1 MSIPIQIQ
9 LPITYFFLQYVVSI
23 LLDMLTPVISAIIAV
38 ILVLLVKGVMMILNL
53 LRKSK
58 TVEIQC
64 TKVDTIELSS
74 FGLLSTIKEP
84 VEITFRSTGIKVR
97 K

>member
-1 MSIPIQIQ
+1 MSVPIQIQ

-23 LLDMLTPVISAIIAV
+23 ILDMLTPVLSAIIAV
-38 ILVLLVKGVMMILNL
+38 ILVLLFKGIMMILNL
-53 LRKSK
+53 LRKPK
-58 TVEIQC
+58 TEEIQYANA
-64 TKVDTIELSS
+64 DTIEPSS